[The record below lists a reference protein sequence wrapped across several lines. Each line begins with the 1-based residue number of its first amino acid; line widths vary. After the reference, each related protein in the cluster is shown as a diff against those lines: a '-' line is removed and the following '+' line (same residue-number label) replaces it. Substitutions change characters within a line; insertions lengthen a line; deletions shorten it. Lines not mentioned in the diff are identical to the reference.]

1 MAKSQ
6 SLLVGIRPENIYIDS
21 EFNGNKSQAF
31 TATVE
36 FVELLGSE
44 YCVHARAFDNEF
56 IMKLDNSHTV
66 AIGDT
71 LQLCFNLDKLKIFD
85 KISGKAVI

>member
-1 MAKSQ
+1 M
-6 SLLVGIRPENIYIDS
+6 LVGIRPENIYIDS

-36 FVELLGSE
+36 LLGSE

-56 IMKLDNSHTV
+56 ILKLDNSHTV

>member
-1 MAKSQ
+1 MRLFDCGDKGLKTQLAHIANELDDVDFVVK
-6 SLLVGIRPENIYIDS
+6 GILDGERS
-21 EFNGNKSQAF
+21 MM
-31 TATVE
+31 
-36 FVELLGSE
+36 
-44 YCVHARAFDNEF
+44 HA
-56 IMKLDNSHTV
+56 V

>member
-1 MAKSQ
+1 MQLFDCGDKGLKTQLAHIANE
-6 SLLVGIRPENIYIDS
+6 LDDVD
-21 EFNGNKSQAF
+21 
-31 TATVE
+31 
-36 FVELLGSE
+36 FV
-44 YCVHARAFDNEF
+44 V
-56 IMKLDNSHTV
+56 KV